1 MTMFKTMAL
10 SGLCL
15 AMLTCGACRDKV
27 EKKAEVIRPVVTYT
41 IPDIMRSREW
51 STSGT
56 AKDALETALSFRVG
70 GTIVSLPVKV
80 GQRVEKGDLVA
91 ALDPTDFRLEVR
103 RAEASLKDLKA
114 ELNNSRL
121 NYQRLKTLVDKA
133 VISRSEYDSAF
144 SSYESL
150 LARVEAQEDQVSIA
164 RRNLSYATLNAPV
177 AGIISTK
184 PAEVHR
190 NVAAGETIATL
201 NSKGD
206 LEIEIGVPDRIVPYV
221 EVGQSVSVEFDV
233 FQDVTLAG
241 AVKEVGVEAQDSSTF
256 PVTVTL
262 QENDPRIRSGMV
274 AEVTFDFARIAE
286 MQLVSIP
293 VQAMFGKPDNT
304 SWVWVLD
311 TDTMTVQERAVE
323 PGMPTRQGT
332 AIKKGLNPGDVVV
345 VRGVHSLKNGQKVR
359 MMQ

>member
-1 MTMFKTMAL
+1 MTMYRIMAL
-10 SGLCL
+10 SILSLVML
-15 AMLTCGACRDKV
+15 AAGACKDKV
-27 EKKAEVIRPVVTYT
+27 AEKAEVVRPVVTYT

-70 GTIVSLPVKV
+70 GTIINLPVKV
-80 GQRVEKGDLVA
+80 GQRVKKGDLVA
-91 ALDPTDFRLEVR
+91 ALDPTDFRLEVK
-103 RAEASLKDLKA
+103 RAEASLKDLEA

-121 NYQRLKTLVDKA
+121 NYERLKTLENKA
-133 VISRSEYDSAF
+133 VISRSEYDAAF

-150 LARVEAQEDQVSIA
+150 LARVEAQQDQVSIA
-164 RRNLSYATLNAPV
+164 RRNLSYATLTAPV
-177 AGIISTK
+177 GGMISTK

-221 EVGQSVSVEFDV
+221 EEGQSVSVVFDV
-233 FQDVTLAG
+233 FQDITLPG
-241 AVKEVGVEAQDSSTF
+241 AVKEVSVEAQDTSTF
-256 PVTVTL
+256 PVTITL

-293 VQAMFGKPDNT
+293 MQAMFGKPDNT

-311 TDTMTVQERAVE
+311 TETMTVHERAVE
-323 PGMPTRQGT
+323 PGMPTRLGT
-332 AIKKGLNPGDVVV
+332 AVRKGLNPGDVVV
-345 VRGVHSLKNGQKVR
+345 VRGVHSLKDGQKVR